1 MKMLNY
7 STIKV
12 EQVQTQNSEIKNRG
26 VGVKHHG
33 VCVECSKQA
42 QNSATKPK
50 LRNKKFWG
58 GRKASWR
65 VCVCVCVECSKQAQN
80 SKKKKSWGRRKASS
94 CVCVCVWNVRNIPI
108 TRQQTQNSET
118 KIVGWA

>member
-33 VCVECSKQA
+33 VCEKCSKQTE
-42 QNSATKPK
+42 NSTTNPK
-50 LRNKKFWG
+50 LQKKNHG
-58 GRKASWR
+58 I
-65 VCVCVCVECSKQAQN
+65 CVKHHL
-80 SKKKKSWGRRKASS
+80 
-94 CVCVCVWNVRNIPI
+94 VCVWNVRNKPK
-108 TRQQTQNSET
+108 TRLQTQNLKKKS
-118 KIVGWA
+118 